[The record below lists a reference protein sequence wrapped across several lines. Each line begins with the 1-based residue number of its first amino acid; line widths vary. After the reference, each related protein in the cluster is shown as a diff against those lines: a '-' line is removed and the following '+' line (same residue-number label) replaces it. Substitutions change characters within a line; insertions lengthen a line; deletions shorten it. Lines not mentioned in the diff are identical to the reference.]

1 MALFLKTLIVRS
13 FFIENT
19 VSLKMIF
26 NRLPLILAF
35 RFGLLFFFFIIV
47 QLVMSTIIIFSLKTY
62 FSLVLISENLNQRY
76 KYLVRFDGMSELKVF
91 GLIL

>member
-1 MALFLKTLIVRS
+1 MAFFLKTLIARS

-35 RFGLLFFFFIIV
+35 RFGLLFLFFIIV
-47 QLVMSTIIIFSLKTY
+47 QLLMSTIINFSLKTY
-62 FSLVLISENLNQRY
+62 FSLLLISENLNQRY
-76 KYLVRFDGMSELKVF
+76 KYLVRFDVMSELKVF

>member
-1 MALFLKTLIVRS
+1 MALFLKTLIARS

-19 VSLKMIF
+19 VSFKMIF

-35 RFGLLFFFFIIV
+35 RFGLLFLSFIIV
-47 QLVMSTIIIFSLKTY
+47 QLVMPTIINFSLKTY
-62 FSLVLISENLNQRY
+62 FSLLLISENLNQRY